1 MTCRDLEASLAA
13 EKVSNDIGATI
24 EVDGSETDKQL
35 REVGR
40 RHHERT
46 RNRVER
52 SKNKSYKVSVS
63 TLL

>member
-24 EVDGSETDKQL
+24 EVDASETDKQL
-35 REVGR
+35 REVVR

-46 RNRVER
+46 RNRVGR
-52 SKNKSYKVSVS
+52 SRNKSCKVSVS